1 MTEESFRVPIGD
13 GALAGHRGGDGPPAL
28 LLHGGPAWSDYTEGC
43 AAELDG
49 LLQTHR
55 YTQRGAPPS
64 TVGGPYT
71 IETHIADA
79 LAVLDHFGVERAWA
93 VGHSWGGHLALHL
106 AVAHP
111 ERLLGVICVE
121 HAGRLRPRLRR
132 ARPQHGGAAD
142 APAQEARIG
151 AIEARRRA
159 GRGDRGRPGRAD
171 GLHLAALV
179 RGSRERAAAP
189 VTGVGVECSTE
200 TNASI
205 SHHFRL
211 STLATGLPSVTLPAL
226 FIHGED
232 DPLPVS
238 SSRETAALIRGA
250 AVDTIPGCGHFPWLE
265 RPGEIRRMVSAFL
278 PGRE

>member
-13 GALAGHRGGDGPPAL
+13 GTLAGHRGGDGPPAL

-111 ERLLGVICVE
+111 ERLLGVICVSTLGAFDRVFAE
-121 HAGRLRPRLRR
+121 LGRNMEGRLT
-132 ARPQHGGAAD
+132 A
-142 APAQEARIG
+142 AQEARIG
-151 AIEARRRA
+151 AIEDARRRGEA
-159 GRGDRGRPGRAD
+159 TEAD
-171 GLHLAALV
+171 LV
-179 RGSRERAAAP
+179 ERMGYIWPHWFADPASAPPAP

-238 SSRETAALIRGA
+238 SSREAAALIRGA
-250 AVDTIPGCGHFPWLE
+250 AVETIPRCGHFPWLE
-265 RPGEIRRMVSAFL
+265 RPGEMRRIVSEFL
-278 PGRE
+278 P